1 MKAQTEELQKS
12 WGPVAH
18 HVAALINSLVLL
30 HDVVLALCMLPRGL
44 RIWIQGD
51 VPKGVTIAGVEL
63 LVTSVQPLRLAV
75 DSSSVL
81 VPVPVCDQ
89 PALYRIL
96 DLCCGLGGFTV
107 AAERLGFGVRA
118 GVDQNP
124 LWRKLFESFHPSAS
138 FIPGDL
144 TDPFVLQQLLQL
156 GAFHGVVCSGIA
168 CQPHSILGDRRGMND
183 PRSDSLPK
191 TLVVS
196 WMMQAAVLILECTP
210 EILRDPAAQEMLRQY
225 AIDTGYRMAQG
236 IVKLGNA
243 WCSRRDRWIAVL
255 TAPVVHPCEIVDLP
269 VLDSIRV
276 VADLIPEFRIWH
288 QFEQAQLTL
297 NLYEL
302 SKYYQYAAGGM
313 NAVWIK
319 MDEKLP
325 TLLHSAGNQLYTCA
339 CGCRAALSETRLQQR
354 GLIGTLLK
362 LGTSQVHM
370 HTCMEHARY
379 LHPLEMWALLG
390 GMPTVSMG
398 HNLRLAMAGVG
409 QAVAPLMGL
418 WIFAHVKRCLD
429 LTMESS
435 SPCDPM
441 QELKAYMTEVTAS
454 CREMWP
460 LPVAPTVI
468 EASADAS
475 AAEAVPDP
483 IEDDVEASIT
493 CVITHPCT
501 DEPDLSCRVASSAT
515 GAQLLAAEVSLGSAV
530 PGSQSRVDGLP
541 CDPAKPLHDGALV
554 SVVSP
559 SWDPAQLKADQYLPC
574 CFDSTEVVQQALP
587 SGVDLPVGSVTGRD
601 QLADLRW
608 PDMKRIERQ
617 NLLGMQGPVWGDDEI
632 MHGLLQIAVL
642 TVIGLFRGG
651 AMGVWKSHSTGF
663 VPEGHCGAMV
673 LSFIRHVL
681 WGHPLVLDQAA
692 LSAFAAQVRFEFS
705 DGLPEPCQRPRLAG
719 LGVNVQTRLAQL
731 LVQHGVADVDSLA
744 RATLVLKALGEEG
757 VTRALDAGNPWKELK
772 WLGNQLRPP
781 YMLIKPSEL
790 QAQVE
795 KRAADKPVG
804 NKRHKQPKGK
814 GKGDR
819 PGNSVDPTLLRLE
832 HGIFQSDEG
841 QLLGQLTL
849 PQVGSSAAG
858 VVVLSANCVEPYL
871 RAPHVVSTGPL
882 AFFVVDSDG
891 VFNTSFPVSAERV
904 PLVCAA
910 NSEPLLVDGHL
921 IQLGAR
927 KVIRAPAQVVA
938 HPLQHVFGLIP
949 PLQACSDV
957 ECGGCEA
964 WHRTPSLPMDTP
976 VLELWG
982 KQWLRMDFAHCPPEK
997 AEMFSAHIRLP
1008 EQLQLQVQQF
1018 SGHSGVYLE
1027 PKALDGR
1034 KPSPEFQVVW
1044 VPKLD
1049 VSQLMVQRQ
1058 TIPHVVGMAR
1068 LGNKYGLR
1076 CLTEHAA
1083 EVFVKLRPGHTFLPP
1098 GRRQTYL
1105 VGPFAFGTLQAS
1117 VAQALLSSG
1126 WTAKPIQAVAAKSH
1140 VQGLMFRVQSV
1151 QDPPMKV
1158 LRMAHGDVMIARED
1172 DPTQPTRVEPKVVAT
1187 TATESF
1193 VSKACEVDYI
1203 QKHDPWAKAASKL
1216 PAKAQAFQIGN
1227 PLEDVTQKVLAEV
1240 MAQMPR
1246 HQMEVDADD
1255 AVDGRVTRL
1264 EQQVQ
1269 ELAGQAQTLVAASQQ
1284 QASDN
1289 AKQFQEIRTQVHQQG
1304 TQFEAAISNQAATI
1318 QTFQD
1323 AFQEQFRQQVSH
1335 QQTMLDNMFNKQ
1347 MNQFETLLAK
1357 RPRMLGLSLPVQCW
1371 VFSILDDVVWLVP
1384 LVLWILAGLL
1394 SEIPLVCGHAGHV
1407 IGASVSMR
1415 SGSSCRSLGCASAWG
1430 PCEPF
1435 SWSGSTVAFYGFVVC
1450 VLLWLGGLLPGSGLG
1465 LVVDWLGDG
1474 AIGLPQDSWC
1484 VGPGGLLWPLA
1495 SWISGH
1501 FVSFGGV
1508 WTLTLG
1514 HLASGHRE
1522 EPTGDPDDRP
1532 PKGAGAKKRR
1542 FQIGLNEDREFPL
1555 GILVYSMAV
1564 VFHDFALVIG
1574 QGGRAPSP
1582 ARQRTDT
1589 GTHTGVMF
1597 LSKYPARALPHTFD
1611 KAVYDSA
1618 RIQVV
1623 GMSVAETWVT
1633 IGLLYGIPENA
1644 HHNQARYQTDAFLA
1658 ELVDRVGCQTT
1669 GPRVIGGDFNFGPSE
1684 LQQLDRLHALGFREV
1699 QDLAAWRYGIS
1710 AQATGRGSRRIDQMW
1725 ISPELQM
1732 AFQGVQVSFDHWA
1745 DHAAVCASF
1754 SGPDLSSVVTSW
1766 AVPRPFPWPKEWTCQ
1781 VNFDPTG
1788 NLTEEYAKF
1797 WCQVETQAKCWNQHH
1812 GVFVTKKQC
1821 GRAAVLETTTTREPC
1836 CPVKKARK
1844 GDVQPTYMGTSL
1856 EHARY
1861 FRQLR
1866 RLQSLC
1872 RALQRGPTSLA
1883 GRCNRDETWRAIR
1896 RAVGFPGGFG
1906 LWWNVHGLV
1915 PALVAPLPL
1924 ICPPLDF
1931 LQGLFLGFQSFVQVY
1946 ERDLARQRYQHAKH
1960 RRANNLAFVFQDCKD
1975 DPLPKADTLIDRV
1988 EVHVEEVREDD
1999 SSVVLTQSASF
2010 LDSLPLVSEGKV
2022 VQVVAHHE
2030 DQVWLESTDGL
2041 CAGSVLSQERPV
2053 TSDTAIL
2060 QRFAEAWGPR
2070 WVKQSHVQP
2079 GQWTQICGFLDRVL
2093 HPIPWEHKPWTLDT
2107 LTMAIRQK
2115 KSKAAKGPDG
2125 VSQPDLASLP
2135 PTAVGVLVQLLEQV
2149 ESGKAWPAQLANG
2162 FVTSLAKRPD
2172 AQQVDQFRSTCG
2184 LPEGCALSV
2193 FGMVVVDWVLDLW
2206 ISALDVKVCLRTFV
2220 DDWGLLFPDA
2230 GVFHR
2235 VWTSVEAFTEQMDLA
2250 LDLTKTR
2257 IWSTHADARKQFREG
2272 PLEVTLSQRNL
2283 GAHQN
2288 FSRHC
2293 HNAEV
2298 QKRLEGMPKIWVRL
2312 RASQGPYNHKISA
2325 IHMMA
2330 WPRALH
2336 GISVV
2341 HLGDGHFRTL
2351 RSGAMRALKS
2361 DRKGANPTLHLAT
2374 SSLLTDPEAWAV
2386 VQTVRDARDL
2396 GDYSKLESLLGL
2408 FAQPD
2413 HGLPSNGPTA
2423 VLFSRL
2429 TRLGWGIGGH
2439 GLVQDRFGCFSLLS
2453 VGWDEL
2459 FLRIKLAWG
2468 HVLSQAVAHRS
2479 TFAGIE
2485 NADLTELQHALKGF
2499 GPVDQVY
2506 LRCHLDGT
2514 LFTQNGRAKFAPGV
2528 TSKCPWCP
2536 LKDGFHHRAWICP
2549 HFAACRDHLTPAQ
2562 LEMVP
2567 TLPSCLR
2574 NHGWPVVLPE
2584 WDVFARFLLSDDGF
2598 CRMSPVIPPTL
2609 GTPEPVT
2616 LFLDGTTAHPKE
2628 PKLRYAAWAVTVVPG
2643 GPGTLDNR
2651 VLMGGHV
2658 VGLCQSPFRAELT
2671 AMVCAVRWAV
2681 QRGQLVHLWSD
2692 CQGVVKGVQKLLQKR
2707 PLKRNRPHSDLWM
2720 FLQDL
2725 LAGHGSSLVKVF
2737 KVVSHGQVAL
2747 ATGPLEEWAYWHNNL
2762 TDRAAEDINQR
2773 RSADFWVAWTGLVKA
2788 VNLHRAMHVAIL
2800 QVLLRT
2806 CRMAAADQVPAPPPQ
2821 VVIPE

>member
-1 MKAQTEELQKS
+1 MGEASHPGPQTVSTWTL
-12 WGPVAH
+12 
-18 HVAALINSLVLL
+18 
-30 HDVVLALCMLPRGL
+30 
-44 RIWIQGD
+44 
-51 VPKGVTIAGVEL
+51 
-63 LVTSVQPLRLAV
+63 
-75 DSSSVL
+75 
-81 VPVPVCDQ
+81 
-89 PALYRIL
+89 
-96 DLCCGLGGFTV
+96 
-107 AAERLGFGVRA
+107 
-118 GVDQNP
+118 
-124 LWRKLFESFHPSAS
+124 
-138 FIPGDL
+138 
-144 TDPFVLQQLLQL
+144 
-156 GAFHGVVCSGIA
+156 GIA
-168 CQPHSILGDRRGMND
+168 NPSGLNGKLDQINHLEGD
-183 PRSDSLPK
+183 
-191 TLVVS
+191 S
-196 WMMQAAVLILECTP
+196 WI
-210 EILRDPAAQEMLRQY
+210 
-225 AIDTGYRMAQG
+225 
-236 IVKLGNA
+236 
-243 WCSRRDRWIAVL
+243 
-255 TAPVVHPCEIVDLP
+255 
-269 VLDSIRV
+269 
-276 VADLIPEFRIWH
+276 
-288 QFEQAQLTL
+288 
-297 NLYEL
+297 
-302 SKYYQYAAGGM
+302 
-313 NAVWIK
+313 
-319 MDEKLP
+319 
-325 TLLHSAGNQLYTCA
+325 
-339 CGCRAALSETRLQQR
+339 LSETQLSQQGISSFVK
-354 GLIGTLLK
+354 GLK
-362 LGTSQVHM
+362 M
-370 HTCMEHARY
+370 
-379 LHPLEMWALLG
+379 
-390 GMPTVSMG
+390 
-398 HNLRLAMAGVG
+398 LR
-409 QAVAPLMGL
+409 
-418 WIFAHVKRCLD
+418 
-429 LTMESS
+429 
-435 SPCDPM
+435 SPW
-441 QELKAYMTEVTAS
+441 KSV
-454 CREMWP
+454 
-460 LPVAPTVI
+460 
-468 EASADAS
+468 
-475 AAEAVPDP
+475 
-483 IEDDVEASIT
+483 
-493 CVITHPCT
+493 
-501 DEPDLSCRVASSAT
+501 
-515 GAQLLAAEVSLGSAV
+515 V
-530 PGSQSRVDGLP
+530 PG
-541 CDPAKPLHDGALV
+541 
-554 SVVSP
+554 
-559 SWDPAQLKADQYLPC
+559 
-574 CFDSTEVVQQALP
+574 
-587 SGVDLPVGSVTGRD
+587 
-601 QLADLRW
+601 
-608 PDMKRIERQ
+608 
-617 NLLGMQGPVWGDDEI
+617 
-632 MHGLLQIAVL
+632 
-642 TVIGLFRGG
+642 
-651 AMGVWKSHSTGF
+651 
-663 VPEGHCGAMV
+663 
-673 LSFIRHVL
+673 
-681 WGHPLVLDQAA
+681 
-692 LSAFAAQVRFEFS
+692 
-705 DGLPEPCQRPRLAG
+705 
-719 LGVNVQTRLAQL
+719 
-731 LVQHGVADVDSLA
+731 
-744 RATLVLKALGEEG
+744 
-757 VTRALDAGNPWKELK
+757 
-772 WLGNQLRPP
+772 
-781 YMLIKPSEL
+781 
-790 QAQVE
+790 
-795 KRAADKPVG
+795 
-804 NKRHKQPKGK
+804 
-814 GKGDR
+814 
-819 PGNSVDPTLLRLE
+819 
-832 HGIFQSDEG
+832 
-841 QLLGQLTL
+841 
-849 PQVGSSAAG
+849 
-858 VVVLSANCVEPYL
+858 
-871 RAPHVVSTGPL
+871 
-882 AFFVVDSDG
+882 
-891 VFNTSFPVSAERV
+891 
-904 PLVCAA
+904 
-910 NSEPLLVDGHL
+910 
-921 IQLGAR
+921 
-927 KVIRAPAQVVA
+927 
-938 HPLQHVFGLIP
+938 
-949 PLQACSDV
+949 
-957 ECGGCEA
+957 
-964 WHRTPSLPMDTP
+964 
-976 VLELWG
+976 
-982 KQWLRMDFAHCPPEK
+982 
-997 AEMFSAHIRLP
+997 
-1008 EQLQLQVQQF
+1008 
-1018 SGHSGVYLE
+1018 
-1027 PKALDGR
+1027 
-1034 KPSPEFQVVW
+1034 
-1044 VPKLD
+1044 
-1049 VSQLMVQRQ
+1049 
-1058 TIPHVVGMAR
+1058 
-1068 LGNKYGLR
+1068 
-1076 CLTEHAA
+1076 
-1083 EVFVKLRPGHTFLPP
+1083 
-1098 GRRQTYL
+1098 
-1105 VGPFAFGTLQAS
+1105 
-1117 VAQALLSSG
+1117 
-1126 WTAKPIQAVAAKSH
+1126 
-1140 VQGLMFRVQSV
+1140 
-1151 QDPPMKV
+1151 
-1158 LRMAHGDVMIARED
+1158 
-1172 DPTQPTRVEPKVVAT
+1172 
-1187 TATESF
+1187 
-1193 VSKACEVDYI
+1193 
-1203 QKHDPWAKAASKL
+1203 
-1216 PAKAQAFQIGN
+1216 
-1227 PLEDVTQKVLAEV
+1227 
-1240 MAQMPR
+1240 
-1246 HQMEVDADD
+1246 
-1255 AVDGRVTRL
+1255 
-1264 EQQVQ
+1264 
-1269 ELAGQAQTLVAASQQ
+1269 
-1284 QASDN
+1284 
-1289 AKQFQEIRTQVHQQG
+1289 
-1304 TQFEAAISNQAATI
+1304 
-1318 QTFQD
+1318 
-1323 AFQEQFRQQVSH
+1323 
-1335 QQTMLDNMFNKQ
+1335 
-1347 MNQFETLLAK
+1347 
-1357 RPRMLGLSLPVQCW
+1357 
-1371 VFSILDDVVWLVP
+1371 
-1384 LVLWILAGLL
+1384 
-1394 SEIPLVCGHAGHV
+1394 
-1407 IGASVSMR
+1407 
-1415 SGSSCRSLGCASAWG
+1415 
-1430 PCEPF
+1430 
-1435 SWSGSTVAFYGFVVC
+1435 
-1450 VLLWLGGLLPGSGLG
+1450 
-1465 LVVDWLGDG
+1465 
-1474 AIGLPQDSWC
+1474 
-1484 VGPGGLLWPLA
+1484 
-1495 SWISGH
+1495 
-1501 FVSFGGV
+1501 
-1508 WTLTLG
+1508 
-1514 HLASGHRE
+1514 
-1522 EPTGDPDDRP
+1522 
-1532 PKGAGAKKRR
+1532 
-1542 FQIGLNEDREFPL
+1542 
-1555 GILVYSMAV
+1555 
-1564 VFHDFALVIG
+1564 
-1574 QGGRAPSP
+1574 APSP

-1788 NLTEEYAKF
+1788 DLTEEYAKF

-1946 ERDLARQRYQHAKH
+1946 ERDLARKRYQHAKH

-2172 AQQVDQFRSTCG
+2172 AQQVDQFRPVVVYSLLYRVWSAERAREALRSIAAVLPASVQGGVPARQAKTIWYELASALEVAYMQGTELHGVLMDIQKAFNNLPRHPLWHALNGLCFPEPTLRAWVNFVTLQTRRFRVRRSVGEPLRSTCG

-2439 GLVQDRFGCFSLLS
+2439 GLVQDRFGCFSLRS

-2598 CRMSPVIPPTL
+2598 CRMPPVIPPTL

-2806 CRMAAADQVPAPPPQ
+2806 SRMAAADQVPAPPPQ
-2821 VVIPE
+2821 VVIPEAGVPQQVVPVTWMIPDKAVRRYGRDLLEHLHAWWVAQGPMMLQGSAPLVYISGIQLFMAFNLLVQCVSLF

>member
-1 MKAQTEELQKS
+1 MVTVLDSPKIGQRLPLVFST
-12 WGPVAH
+12 
-18 HVAALINSLVLL
+18 ICYNSEGNWHLVQSQ
-30 HDVVLALCMLPRGL
+30 DRRGL

-225 AIDTGYRMAQG
+225 TIDTGYRMAQG

-530 PGSQSRVDGLP
+530 PGSQLRVDGLP

-642 TVIGLFRGG
+642 TESDQQVHVWDPLLITGLVQCDTPATWKSLVLELGPISTVISAVLVGHHWIPLIWRIDLVGVVLHTLSVNPPYEPVMESLSKVIGLFRGG

-681 WGHPLVLDQAA
+681 CGHPLVPDQAA

-841 QLLGQLTL
+841 QPLGQLTL

-927 KVIRAPAQVVA
+927 KVIRAPAQVGCEVRSVPTCVVKAMVFRDETPVDWSQVVA

-1083 EVFVKLRPGHTFLPP
+1083 EVFAKLRPGHTFLPP

-1140 VQGLMFRVQSV
+1140 VQGLMFRVQSA

-1187 TATESF
+1187 TTTESF

-1357 RPRMLGLSLPVQCW
+1357 RPR
-1371 VFSILDDVVWLVP
+1371 
-1384 LVLWILAGLL
+1384 
-1394 SEIPLVCGHAGHV
+1394 
-1407 IGASVSMR
+1407 
-1415 SGSSCRSLGCASAWG
+1415 
-1430 PCEPF
+1430 
-1435 SWSGSTVAFYGFVVC
+1435 
-1450 VLLWLGGLLPGSGLG
+1450 
-1465 LVVDWLGDG
+1465 
-1474 AIGLPQDSWC
+1474 
-1484 VGPGGLLWPLA
+1484 
-1495 SWISGH
+1495 
-1501 FVSFGGV
+1501 
-1508 WTLTLG
+1508 
-1514 HLASGHRE
+1514 
-1522 EPTGDPDDRP
+1522 
-1532 PKGAGAKKRR
+1532 
-1542 FQIGLNEDREFPL
+1542 
-1555 GILVYSMAV
+1555 
-1564 VFHDFALVIG
+1564 
-1574 QGGRAPSP
+1574 
-1582 ARQRTDT
+1582 
-1589 GTHTGVMF
+1589 
-1597 LSKYPARALPHTFD
+1597 
-1611 KAVYDSA
+1611 
-1618 RIQVV
+1618 
-1623 GMSVAETWVT
+1623 
-1633 IGLLYGIPENA
+1633 
-1644 HHNQARYQTDAFLA
+1644 
-1658 ELVDRVGCQTT
+1658 
-1669 GPRVIGGDFNFGPSE
+1669 
-1684 LQQLDRLHALGFREV
+1684 
-1699 QDLAAWRYGIS
+1699 
-1710 AQATGRGSRRIDQMW
+1710 
-1725 ISPELQM
+1725 
-1732 AFQGVQVSFDHWA
+1732 
-1745 DHAAVCASF
+1745 
-1754 SGPDLSSVVTSW
+1754 
-1766 AVPRPFPWPKEWTCQ
+1766 
-1781 VNFDPTG
+1781 
-1788 NLTEEYAKF
+1788 
-1797 WCQVETQAKCWNQHH
+1797 
-1812 GVFVTKKQC
+1812 
-1821 GRAAVLETTTTREPC
+1821 
-1836 CPVKKARK
+1836 
-1844 GDVQPTYMGTSL
+1844 
-1856 EHARY
+1856 
-1861 FRQLR
+1861 
-1866 RLQSLC
+1866 
-1872 RALQRGPTSLA
+1872 
-1883 GRCNRDETWRAIR
+1883 
-1896 RAVGFPGGFG
+1896 
-1906 LWWNVHGLV
+1906 
-1915 PALVAPLPL
+1915 
-1924 ICPPLDF
+1924 
-1931 LQGLFLGFQSFVQVY
+1931 
-1946 ERDLARQRYQHAKH
+1946 
-1960 RRANNLAFVFQDCKD
+1960 
-1975 DPLPKADTLIDRV
+1975 
-1988 EVHVEEVREDD
+1988 
-1999 SSVVLTQSASF
+1999 
-2010 LDSLPLVSEGKV
+2010 
-2022 VQVVAHHE
+2022 
-2030 DQVWLESTDGL
+2030 
-2041 CAGSVLSQERPV
+2041 QE
-2053 TSDTAIL
+2053 
-2060 QRFAEAWGPR
+2060 
-2070 WVKQSHVQP
+2070 
-2079 GQWTQICGFLDRVL
+2079 
-2093 HPIPWEHKPWTLDT
+2093 
-2107 LTMAIRQK
+2107 
-2115 KSKAAKGPDG
+2115 
-2125 VSQPDLASLP
+2125 
-2135 PTAVGVLVQLLEQV
+2135 
-2149 ESGKAWPAQLANG
+2149 
-2162 FVTSLAKRPD
+2162 
-2172 AQQVDQFRSTCG
+2172 
-2184 LPEGCALSV
+2184 
-2193 FGMVVVDWVLDLW
+2193 
-2206 ISALDVKVCLRTFV
+2206 
-2220 DDWGLLFPDA
+2220 
-2230 GVFHR
+2230 
-2235 VWTSVEAFTEQMDLA
+2235 
-2250 LDLTKTR
+2250 
-2257 IWSTHADARKQFREG
+2257 
-2272 PLEVTLSQRNL
+2272 
-2283 GAHQN
+2283 
-2288 FSRHC
+2288 
-2293 HNAEV
+2293 
-2298 QKRLEGMPKIWVRL
+2298 
-2312 RASQGPYNHKISA
+2312 
-2325 IHMMA
+2325 
-2330 WPRALH
+2330 
-2336 GISVV
+2336 
-2341 HLGDGHFRTL
+2341 
-2351 RSGAMRALKS
+2351 
-2361 DRKGANPTLHLAT
+2361 
-2374 SSLLTDPEAWAV
+2374 
-2386 VQTVRDARDL
+2386 
-2396 GDYSKLESLLGL
+2396 
-2408 FAQPD
+2408 
-2413 HGLPSNGPTA
+2413 
-2423 VLFSRL
+2423 
-2429 TRLGWGIGGH
+2429 
-2439 GLVQDRFGCFSLLS
+2439 
-2453 VGWDEL
+2453 
-2459 FLRIKLAWG
+2459 
-2468 HVLSQAVAHRS
+2468 
-2479 TFAGIE
+2479 
-2485 NADLTELQHALKGF
+2485 
-2499 GPVDQVY
+2499 
-2506 LRCHLDGT
+2506 
-2514 LFTQNGRAKFAPGV
+2514 
-2528 TSKCPWCP
+2528 
-2536 LKDGFHHRAWICP
+2536 
-2549 HFAACRDHLTPAQ
+2549 
-2562 LEMVP
+2562 
-2567 TLPSCLR
+2567 
-2574 NHGWPVVLPE
+2574 
-2584 WDVFARFLLSDDGF
+2584 
-2598 CRMSPVIPPTL
+2598 
-2609 GTPEPVT
+2609 
-2616 LFLDGTTAHPKE
+2616 
-2628 PKLRYAAWAVTVVPG
+2628 
-2643 GPGTLDNR
+2643 
-2651 VLMGGHV
+2651 
-2658 VGLCQSPFRAELT
+2658 
-2671 AMVCAVRWAV
+2671 
-2681 QRGQLVHLWSD
+2681 
-2692 CQGVVKGVQKLLQKR
+2692 
-2707 PLKRNRPHSDLWM
+2707 
-2720 FLQDL
+2720 
-2725 LAGHGSSLVKVF
+2725 
-2737 KVVSHGQVAL
+2737 
-2747 ATGPLEEWAYWHNNL
+2747 
-2762 TDRAAEDINQR
+2762 
-2773 RSADFWVAWTGLVKA
+2773 
-2788 VNLHRAMHVAIL
+2788 
-2800 QVLLRT
+2800 
-2806 CRMAAADQVPAPPPQ
+2806 
-2821 VVIPE
+2821 